1 MLLAVLGSSTHSYV
15 VKSVLLDQRLQF
27 FRHATAFKY
36 LLLVHSNQLAGLA
49 NKVLGNLGLA

>member
-1 MLLAVLGSSTHSYV
+1 V